1 MTHQAVIIV
10 VIINVAI
17 HFPHGMGS
25 CRTSDF
31 SMMWFQFRIKLMGPL
46 FSLFSVQDQDLLYR
60 VLVYSWCD
68 ILLQILYVATP
79 TTSLVKDKPLQVLGS
94 LQHSSLQFIWEVM
107 LFQFPTVQNL
117 YCHNLG
123 CPYLLI

>member
-31 SMMWFQFRIKLMGPL
+31 SMMWFQFGIKLMGPL
-46 FSLFSVQDQDLLYR
+46 FSLFSVQDQDYFTVYLYIPG
-60 VLVYSWCD
+60 VIFFYNSYMW
-68 ILLQILYVATP
+68 QP
-79 TTSLVKDKPLQVLGS
+79 PLDLWS
-94 LQHSSLQFIWEVM
+94 KINHCR
-107 LFQFPTVQNL
+107 
-117 YCHNLG
+117 Y
-123 CPYLLI
+123 